1 MKGSLQCFVFSVLCL
16 ATIALSSNTL
26 QAQCL
31 SGNCQNGIG
40 SFRFTN
46 GDEYAGEWMGGKP
59 HGNGTY
65 KFNTKERYEGNFNQG
80 KFEGQGTMYYPNNS
94 YYQGSW
100 IANKKHGNGIWVTAD
115 QKKVR
120 GTWNLGQMVASTT
133 EVITAPSYS
142 TQSGTSQS
150 IVTNSSTDGGP
161 TTPAY
166 TSPIIRVNTL
176 DPAQPNKARSKT
188 DIAGL
193 RQCNKTF
200 CTNGTGYFDYPDG
213 SRWIGEFKE
222 GYPSGKGTCFY
233 SNGDRYEGQWSN
245 NAPNGEGIMHF
256 HTGRVH
262 GAVWLAGSPIRE
274 LDSDEIMPSDPVRLE
289 PSSNVKIWA
298 IVIGVGKYSAMP
310 TLKFTDD
317 DAYRFY
323 SFLKSPEG
331 GALPESQIELLV
343 DETATRE
350 NILRA
355 MRNKFLKADENDVV
369 VLYFSGHGL
378 DGCFLPVDYDG
389 YKNKL
394 RHEEVKRVLA
404 QSKAKHKLCIADACY
419 SGSMQFRD
427 GLAAKG
433 PASVTLQRFYQA
445 FEDSDG
451 GVALLMS
458 SQQEELSLED
468 HGLRQGIFTYY
479 LLQGLKGKADNNG
492 DKLVTI
498 AELYRYVY
506 KNVREYT
513 DGMQTPI
520 ITGSYDDAMP
530 VSIQR

>member
-1 MKGSLQCFVFSVLCL
+1 
-16 ATIALSSNTL
+16 
-26 QAQCL
+26 
-31 SGNCQNGIG
+31 
-40 SFRFTN
+40 
-46 GDEYAGEWMGGKP
+46 
-59 HGNGTY
+59 
-65 KFNTKERYEGNFNQG
+65 
-80 KFEGQGTMYYPNNS
+80 
-94 YYQGSW
+94 
-100 IANKKHGNGIWVTAD
+100 
-115 QKKVR
+115 
-120 GTWNLGQMVASTT
+120 
-133 EVITAPSYS
+133 
-142 TQSGTSQS
+142 
-150 IVTNSSTDGGP
+150 
-161 TTPAY
+161 
-166 TSPIIRVNTL
+166 
-176 DPAQPNKARSKT
+176 
-188 DIAGL
+188 
-193 RQCNKTF
+193 
-200 CTNGTGYFDYPDG
+200 
-213 SRWIGEFKE
+213 
-222 GYPSGKGTCFY
+222 
-233 SNGDRYEGQWSN
+233 
-245 NAPNGEGIMHF
+245 MHF

-289 PSSNVKIWA
+289 ASSNVKIWA
-298 IVIGVGKYSAMP
+298 IVIGVGKYTAMP

-331 GALPESQIELLV
+331 GALPENQIELLV
-343 DETATRE
+343 DESATRE

-378 DGCFLPVDYDG
+378 DGCFLPVDFDG

-394 RHEEVKRVLA
+394 RHEEVKKVLG

-419 SGSMQFRD
+419 SGSMQFHD

-520 ITGSYDDAMP
+520 MTGSYDDAMP